1 MNSSPFFGIVQET
14 HEVFPIDSRQFT
26 VDDNESIRYANQ
38 NRERV
43 FGIRYPVHDPPFVL
57 EVLHNGFAKSAI
69 VRNNE
74 SCTKVWQLHWSDGDW
89 GRGVIAL
96 AGPTRQPN
104 YTISMQGMSSVRGK
118 APEWN
123 FDFSVGVPNGM
134 PAEKSSEGPNIGS
147 NFSRMD

>member
-1 MNSSPFFGIVQET
+1 MSSEFSSQRCTYAIGQSDQVNSSPFSGIVQET
-14 HEVFPIDSRQFT
+14 HEVFPIDSRQLT
-26 VDDNESIRYANQ
+26 VDDNESIRYASQ

-89 GRGVIAL
+89 GGAL
-96 AGPTRQPN
+96 
-104 YTISMQGMSSVRGK
+104 SH
-118 APEWN
+118 
-123 FDFSVGVPNGM
+123 
-134 PAEKSSEGPNIGS
+134 
-147 NFSRMD
+147 